1 MIVAVFLAKTL
12 ILFQLFD
19 KVLFPK
25 PLEVRKLLVRGLNAK
40 YVKTI
45 SILVNTVLNIETFT
59 ECLELWTPTCQPLR
73 DLNLNFQLT
82 VCHVM
87 EL

>member
-1 MIVAVFLAKTL
+1 M
-12 ILFQLFD
+12 
-19 KVLFPK
+19 
-25 PLEVRKLLVRGLNAK
+25 RGFNAK

-45 SILVNTVLNIETFT
+45 SILVNTVLNIET
-59 ECLELWTPTCQPLR
+59 ECLEPWTPTCQPLC

>member
-1 MIVAVFLAKTL
+1 M
-12 ILFQLFD
+12 
-19 KVLFPK
+19 
-25 PLEVRKLLVRGLNAK
+25 RGFNAK